1 MDFPESNFE
10 SMSTHAG
17 LEAWEEDLLK
27 RYPGEGKDCSVSDDG
42 TFRDYGLD
50 RILDPRYVI
59 LYEDQVRFIRTTT
72 SCKFFVEDIG
82 DTLGSLAEAARIV
95 GAYYA
100 PTG

>member
-1 MDFPESNFE
+1 M
-10 SMSTHAG
+10 H
-17 LEAWEEDLLK
+17 
-27 RYPGEGKDCSVSDDG
+27 G